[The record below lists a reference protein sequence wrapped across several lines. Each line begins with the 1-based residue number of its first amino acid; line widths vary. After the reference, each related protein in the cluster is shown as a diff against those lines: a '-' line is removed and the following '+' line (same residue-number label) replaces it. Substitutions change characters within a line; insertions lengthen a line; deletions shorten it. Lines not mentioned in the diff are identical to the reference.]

1 MFDLCAALGITLLT
15 VSHRPSLYVV
25 LTIYLLYVSL
35 TPVYFDSLQYH
46 SRLLEFDGQGGY
58 VFAELDASRRLALQE
73 ERQALERK
81 LQDVPKLQARLAEL
95 EERKK
100 L

>member
-1 MFDLCAALGITLLT
+1 MSDHFAALGITLLT
-15 VSHRPSLYVV
+15 VSHRPSL
-25 LTIYLLYVSL
+25 
-35 TPVYFDSLQYH
+35 LQYH
-46 SRLLEFDGQGGY
+46 SLILEFDGQGGY

-81 LQDVPKLQARLAEL
+81 LEDVPKLQARLAEL